1 MIPNNLRPFFWEVN
15 PDSFDP
21 HEYGEYVIGRLLEQG
36 TDEAV
41 TWMKATFLEDEI
53 KKVIREDHRL
63 SPKSA
68 TYWAL
73 VYEIPTEQIA
83 ALSYQPASR

>member
-1 MIPNNLRPFFWEVN
+1 MIPNNLRPFFWEVD

-21 HEYGEYVIGRLLEQG
+21 HDHGEYVIGRLLEQG
-36 TDEAV
+36 TDEAIA
-41 TWMKATFLEDEI
+41 WMKATFREDEI
-53 KKVIREDHRL
+53 KKVIREDCHL

-73 VYEIPTEQIA
+73 VYGIPNEQIT

>member
-21 HEYGEYVIGRLLEQG
+21 HEYGPYVIGRLLEQG
-36 TDEAV
+36 TDEAMA
-41 TWMKATFLEDEI
+41 WLKATFPEAEI

-73 VYEIPTEQIA
+73 VYEIPAEQVA

>member
-1 MIPNNLRPFFWEVN
+1 MVWL
-15 PDSFDP
+15 
-21 HEYGEYVIGRLLEQG
+21 
-36 TDEAV
+36 
-41 TWMKATFLEDEI
+41 KATFPEAEI

-73 VYEIPTEQIA
+73 VYEIPAEQVA